1 MSRVRGYLSA
11 PALLMKSLVQRNIPF
26 LVPKVLCILT
36 PSASAYPSRGMTI
49 MAGVLGIVVADG
61 AKRGRNDVG
70 ITTMAMCILGAG
82 IHTLM
87 HLLKAAAH

>member
-1 MSRVRGYLSA
+1 
-11 PALLMKSLVQRNIPF
+11 
-26 LVPKVLCILT
+26 
-36 PSASAYPSRGMTI
+36 